1 MTIVA
6 LSLFFSVHHLFMYY
20 IFQPYSTELNVKNPF
35 FTIVNSVVLGVGF
48 IAMQFKS
55 ELGMFAMIV
64 VLSAVVYMLAA
75 LIMVY
80 RFSGRTFR
88 VK

>member
-1 MTIVA
+1 
-6 LSLFFSVHHLFMYY
+6 
-20 IFQPYSTELNVKNPF
+20 
-35 FTIVNSVVLGVGF
+35 
-48 IAMQFKS
+48 MQFKS